1 MKASRFLRVACL
13 LAASGCGAS
22 SPTDPAPSTPA
33 KGTVTSESRRIADA
47 SGPTAQSPAPSPSQ
61 TGLLAPVPLVPP
73 APPPLPE
80 VSWVP
85 LPPPPPP
92 PGAKQEVVAANVLSG
107 DAALKEMV
115 KRAEAIE
122 RTDVRIENEFKTIQV
137 DYRDGSKSYHKVGP
151 FGSIYEFHPAK

>member
-33 KGTVTSESRRIADA
+33 KVTLASEPRPVA
-47 SGPTAQSPAPSPSQ
+47 GVGPAPSPSQ
-61 TGLLAPVPLVPP
+61 AGLLAPVPLVPP

-92 PGAKQEVVAANVLSG
+92 AGAKQEIVAANVLSG

-115 KRAEAIE
+115 RRAEVIE
-122 RTDVRIENEFKTIQV
+122 RTDVRIDNDFKTIQV
-137 DYRDGSKSYHKVGP
+137 DYKDGSKSYHKVGP
-151 FGSIYEFHPAK
+151 FGSLYEFHPAK